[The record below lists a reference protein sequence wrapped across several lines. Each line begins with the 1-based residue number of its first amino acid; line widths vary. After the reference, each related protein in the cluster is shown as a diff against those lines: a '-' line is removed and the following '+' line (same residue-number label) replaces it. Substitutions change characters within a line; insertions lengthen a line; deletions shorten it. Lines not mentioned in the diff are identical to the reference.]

1 MKRIIIIIDIP
12 EQVKEFLALPTS
24 IYKNIVYN
32 NLYPKS
38 FEMVSY
44 MTEEGNHY
52 FSSSYGVLTKFGD
65 KYVIKERN
73 KSGLSY
79 KDGKVN
85 IWFGGNNIE
94 SIRHIDELFK
104 VMNWNFIERDFY
116 SFITKSSLLK
126 LFKGKITN
134 TRDLLKHYVKS
145 VRLDVNIEKL
155 YQTIKIS
162 NIHGNGYRLDKSSLY
177 MYGSIAKDINHLLDR
192 WQAQPIVNDSE
203 LMDLI
208 RQYNI
213 LNKKVDFRWSK
224 ARIKAEHNIATK
236 TLMAIEAENIP
247 DETIDYPAINLPYGI
262 DLLNTR
268 RKIFEEGKNMSHC
281 IYTNYWSDIKRKKYV
296 AFHVTRHGEEA
307 TLGCIIDGGKL
318 KFNQVYQKGNKL
330 TTPEMKEFCL
340 QFIADNMYSFK
351 DSSKGIVGQ
360 NEQITP
366 QVAVQEPDFYLIL

>member
-1 MKRIIIIIDIP
+1 
-12 EQVKEFLALPTS
+12 
-24 IYKNIVYN
+24 
-32 NLYPKS
+32 
-38 FEMVSY
+38 
-44 MTEEGNHY
+44 
-52 FSSSYGVLTKFGD
+52 
-65 KYVIKERN
+65 
-73 KSGLSY
+73 
-79 KDGKVN
+79 
-85 IWFGGNNIE
+85 
-94 SIRHIDELFK
+94 
-104 VMNWNFIERDFY
+104 
-116 SFITKSSLLK
+116 
-126 LFKGKITN
+126 
-134 TRDLLKHYVKS
+134 
-145 VRLDVNIEKL
+145 
-155 YQTIKIS
+155 
-162 NIHGNGYRLDKSSLY
+162 
-177 MYGSIAKDINHLLDR
+177 
-192 WQAQPIVNDSE
+192 
-203 LMDLI
+203 
-208 RQYNI
+208 
-213 LNKKVDFRWSK
+213 
-224 ARIKAEHNIATK
+224 
-236 TLMAIEAENIP
+236 MAIEAENIP